1 MDSISVIFAAILSVF
16 GGQEPQ
22 AVNYGCE
29 TVDVGGYSN
38 FVDSTCPPPSHESPV
53 EVEDTDLIAE
63 DGEETEGDQEQG

>member
-38 FVDSTCPPPSHESPV
+38 FVDPTCPPASHGSPV

-63 DGEETEGDQEQG
+63 EGEGNRSDQEQG